1 MSIRDL
7 SYQVFKVTNDNH
19 SVNLTTSELVARFYE
34 GVDVKKELTQGETFN
49 SNAKAKIFSVLILN
63 MIGVTT

>member
-7 SYQVFKVTNDNH
+7 SYQVFNVKNDKH
-19 SVNLTTSELVARFYE
+19 SMNLTTSKLVARFYE
-34 GVDVKKELTQGETFN
+34 GVDVKKEMTQDKTFN